1 MHGICMASS
10 TRYAASY
17 RYMAA
22 SYRYMAASYRAQL
35 AAFRSGVRAVLA
47 GGPGSA
53 APNLSLQRT
62 LHLEELVLACAPMW
76 NTASQPPRGF
86 GRFAL
91 KHASPAPAPEQAQG
105 GLLLASCLTQPRPV
119 CLRGIPI
126 LPGYRP
132 TMREASAPQS
142 VTGPSYLV
150 ITPTRCEASVAQGGI
165 SVHISPEEIPP
176 TSCDEIASR
185 AVGESLW
192 GRSPP
197 WMRSHLGRP
206 STHAGA
212 GAVRPK
218 ADHFLPSSLTT
229 RPPLP
234 LYWHD
239 QRRRGESY
247 LVKREVCRPSEERHT
262 ATWTCPCPFTQ
273 CVVPTTALYAPGYWL
288 T

>member
-10 TRYAASY
+10 TRY
-17 RYMAA
+17 AA

-150 ITPTRCEASVAQGGI
+150 INPHQVRGLGGPRRHLRAHLARGDPT
-165 SVHISPEEIPP
+165 
-176 TSCDEIASR
+176 D
-185 AVGESLW
+185 
-192 GRSPP
+192 
-197 WMRSHLGRP
+197 
-206 STHAGA
+206 
-212 GAVRPK
+212 
-218 ADHFLPSSLTT
+218 
-229 RPPLP
+229 
-234 LYWHD
+234 
-239 QRRRGESY
+239 
-247 LVKREVCRPSEERHT
+247 LV
-262 ATWTCPCPFTQ
+262 
-273 CVVPTTALYAPGYWL
+273 
-288 T
+288 